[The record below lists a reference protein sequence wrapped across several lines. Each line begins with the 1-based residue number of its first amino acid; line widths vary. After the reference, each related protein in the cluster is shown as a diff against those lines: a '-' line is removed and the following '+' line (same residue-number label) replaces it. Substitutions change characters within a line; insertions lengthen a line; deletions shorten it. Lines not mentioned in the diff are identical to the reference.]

1 MTLDWTEKYR
11 PQTLS
16 AVVGHNKPVE
26 ELKSW
31 AKSWMCGIPENRAVV
46 LYGRAGIGK
55 TTTAHALAREMGWE
69 VIELNASDERT
80 SDIIDKVAGSASRMG
95 TLDGTGIKRL
105 IIMDEADNIHG
116 TADRGGERAIVELIK
131 KTSQPVILIA
141 NELYDMSPGLRTA
154 CKPIQFN
161 SVMSRS
167 MIPAL
172 KRIVEAEGIKC
183 GLGVIEKIAE
193 NANGDIRSAI
203 NDLQAIAQGK
213 PSIQIEDIITG
224 ERDSKENIFKF
235 LAKIFKSTN
244 IREAHDAAFHLDE
257 NPDDLIQW
265 MDENLHLEYTSP
277 HDLAQGYHYLG
288 KATVFLG
295 RVKRRQNYNM
305 WRYAGVLMTAGVMVA
320 RSHRNSGFIKYQ
332 PPSLWRKLGQ
342 TKGMR
347 MVRDST
353 AKKIG
358 THCHVSMS
366 FTRSQ
371 LFPFFRIMMKD
382 DEYAPHIT
390 ALLGLGPEEIAY
402 LIESKTVT
410 KKIQKI
416 YESAQLL
423 IEKETEHEVELFGG
437 FGAREPRNQNPE
449 SEKKKSENKEQGQG
463 KKELENERL
472 EIPVNVK
479 KEGKAQSSLFDF

>member
-26 ELKSW
+26 ELKAW
-31 AKSWMCGIPENRAVV
+31 ARSWMHGIPENRAVV

-69 VIELNASDERT
+69 VIELNASDQRT
-80 SDIIDKVAGSASRMG
+80 ADIIEKVAGSASRMG
-95 TLDGTGIKRL
+95 TLEGSGIKRL

-116 TADRGGERAIVELIK
+116 TADRGGERAITELIK
-131 KTSQPVILIA
+131 KTSQPIILIA
-141 NELYDMSPGLRTA
+141 NELYDMSAGLRTA
-154 CKPIQFN
+154 CKPVQFN

-172 KRIVEAEGIKC
+172 KRIIETEGIKC
-183 GLGVIEKIAE
+183 GLGVLEKIAE
-193 NANGDIRSAI
+193 NANGDLRSAI

-213 PSIQIEDIITG
+213 TSIQIEDLITG
-224 ERDSKENIFKF
+224 DRDSKENIFKV
-235 LAKIFKSTN
+235 LAKIFKGTN
-244 IREAHDAAFHLDE
+244 IREAHDATFNLDE

-265 MDENLHLEYTSP
+265 MDENLPLEYTAP
-277 HDLAQGYHYLG
+277 NDLAEGYRYLG
-288 KATVFLG
+288 RASVFLG

-305 WRYAGVLMTAGVMVA
+305 WRYAGVLMTAGIMVA
-320 RSHRNSGFIKYQ
+320 RSHRYGGFVRYQ

-347 MVRDST
+347 QVRDST
-353 AKKIG
+353 ARKIG

-371 LFPFFRIMMKD
+371 LLPFFRLLLND
-382 DEYAPHIT
+382 DEYAPGIA
-390 ALLGLGPEEIAY
+390 ALLRFEPEEIAF
-402 LIESKTVT
+402 LMESKSVT
-410 KKIQKI
+410 KKVQKI
-416 YESAQLL
+416 YDTARSL

-437 FGAREPRNQNPE
+437 FGIKDTKIEISEPKSKEPE
-449 SEKKKSENKEQGQG
+449 ISAKKDSKS
-463 KKELENERL
+463 
-472 EIPVNVK
+472 
-479 KEGKAQSSLFDF
+479 QSSLFDY